1 MIRSAPVAAEG
12 SLLGQAPYIVVEGP
26 IAVGK
31 TTLARILA
39 AEFSAQEELDP
50 AAENPFLRSFY
61 AEPPRWG
68 LATQLKFLLL
78 RREQQ
83 AKIAGLAGENESLAR
98 PVISDYLLAKD
109 EIFARLTLGEMEF
122 ALYSELAS
130 GLAQNDDTQ
139 IRRPDLVVYLEAS
152 YEVLQARLRKR
163 NRDFE
168 RHIAP
173 KYLESLSEAYRTF
186 FHSYEDAPLLV
197 VNCSAIDFL
206 ENGDERVD
214 LIREIRSARRGVQH
228 YIPLGSR

>member
-1 MIRSAPVAAEG
+1 MAPED
-12 SLLGQAPYIVVEGP
+12 SLLGGSPYIVVEGP

-31 TTLARILA
+31 TSLAKILSL
-39 AEFSAQEELDP
+39 EFGAQEELDP
-50 AAENPFLRSFY
+50 ADRNPFLRSFY
-61 AEPPRWG
+61 GEQARWA
-68 LATQLKFLLL
+68 LAAQLKFLTL
-78 RREQQ
+78 RRTQQ
-83 AKIAGLAGENESLAR
+83 SRIKALGAENQALAR

-109 EIFARLTLGEMEF
+109 EIFARLTLAEMEF
-122 ALYSELAS
+122 ALYRELS
-130 GLAQNDDTQ
+130 GALAQNDDSQ
-139 IRRPDLVVYLEAS
+139 FRKPDLVVYLEAS

-168 RHIAP
+168 RHISP
-173 KYLESLSEAYRTF
+173 KYLESLSEAYRTY
-186 FHSYEDAPLLV
+186 FHSYEEAPLLV